1 MKGGH
6 TQGSLFYFC
15 NMNIQRKHIVLG
27 ILFLLP
33 LVVYMFFASG
43 VNNFAKLDVVS
54 ENVLNTKSYKS
65 LLKDSPISFEDKITL
80 LSILG
85 KDVETKKGY
94 AFNLKEKIYDR
105 FKDFSDL
112 QFVSLV
118 TSDQRHE
125 IEEFIESVNYTSSTD
140 KWFFVELTQEE
151 IKTLFKSLQTDS
163 ELDDLNSTS
172 QVFIID
178 KDLNLRGRAEDDDGS
193 VRYSYDM
200 SSVAELSKEMV
211 DDVKVILAEYRLA
224 LKKYNTKDT
233 TSDE

>member
-1 MKGGH
+1 
-6 TQGSLFYFC
+6 
-15 NMNIQRKHIVLG
+15 MNIQKKHIVLG
-27 ILFLLP
+27 VLFLLP

-54 ENVLNTKSYKS
+54 EEVLNTRSYKAVF
-65 LLKDSPISFEDKITL
+65 KDNAVSFEDKITL
-80 LSILG
+80 LTVLG
-85 KDVETKKGY
+85 EDVETKKAY

-118 TSDQRHE
+118 TSGQKED
-125 IEEFIESVNYTSSTD
+125 IEDFIESVDYTSSTD
-140 KWFFVELTQEE
+140 KWFFLELSPEE
-151 IKTLFKSLQTDS
+151 ITAIFKSLQTDY
-163 ELDDLNSTS
+163 ELDSKYSTP

-178 KDLNLRGRAEDDDGS
+178 KDLNLRGRAKDDDGS

-224 LKKYNTKDT
+224 LKKYNRENT
-233 TSDE
+233 TTDQ